1 MSINWSQRPGRVLT
15 CNSNDADLKSRG
27 EDEREADG
35 GQRGEKR
42 GKNILSWKGRRKGRR
57 WKRKKMEWRERRIE
71 SAGDDAEREREREMT
86 ECWHQRASSPCTS
99 LSLHGKSILRGMDDG
114 VNSGQDQQL
123 YSLASTININRQ
135 SGNSTLQVLLQFLWS
150 SDGVLGRAP
159 EKDAQ
164 Y

>member
-1 MSINWSQRPGRVLT
+1 MSINWSQRPGRVLI
-15 CNSNDADLKSRG
+15 CDSNDADLKSRG

-42 GKNILSWKGRRKGRR
+42 GKDILNWKGRRKKRR
-57 WKRKKMEWRERRIE
+57 WKRNKIEWRERRIE
-71 SAGDDAEREREREMT
+71 SAGDDEQRGRERQMT
-86 ECWHQRASSPCTS
+86 ECWHQRANSPSTS

-135 SGNSTLQVLLQFLWS
+135 SGNSTLQVLLQSLWS
-150 SDGVLGRAP
+150 SDGVLGQAP
-159 EKDAQ
+159 ENDA
-164 Y
+164 